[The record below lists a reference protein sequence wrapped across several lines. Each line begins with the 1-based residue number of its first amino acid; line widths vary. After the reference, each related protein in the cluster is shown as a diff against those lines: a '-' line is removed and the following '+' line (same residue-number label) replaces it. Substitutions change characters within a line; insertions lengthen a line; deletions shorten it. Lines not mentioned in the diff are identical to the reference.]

1 MENEE
6 NVSTLVWSARRHA
19 VAAAL
24 ALDAALGEDCR
35 VDLGDAV
42 GGGEFAADS
51 ALEVLVLC
59 VDELRQACDLL

>member
-6 NVSTLVWSARRHA
+6 NVSTLVWSARRH
-19 VAAAL
+19 
-24 ALDAALGEDCR
+24 
-35 VDLGDAV
+35 
-42 GGGEFAADS
+42 AADS

>member
-24 ALDAALGEDCR
+24 
-35 VDLGDAV
+35 
-42 GGGEFAADS
+42 
-51 ALEVLVLC
+51 VLC
-59 VDELRQACDLL
+59 VDKLRQACDLL